1 MLIRAIDCK
10 KQSINNLKAQNKM
23 KITPKIHCVSG
34 SFDTKEV
41 KLVLV
46 PSDNHGLVELCVT
59 ETDSGWN
66 IPIGEIKL
74 YSSDLYVDFK
84 ATLQD
89 ATKFGKEIC
98 RRFNEFPQE
107 QKL

>member
-1 MLIRAIDCK
+1 
-10 KQSINNLKAQNKM
+10 M
-23 KITPKIHCVSG
+23 KITPKIQFVSG

-46 PSDNHGLVELCVT
+46 PSDKHGIVELCVK
-59 ETDSGWN
+59 EPDSEWN

-74 YSSDLYVDFK
+74 YSRDRYVDFK
-84 ATLQD
+84 DTLED
-89 ATKFGKEIC
+89 ATKLGKEIC

>member
-1 MLIRAIDCK
+1 
-10 KQSINNLKAQNKM
+10 M
-23 KITPKIHCVSG
+23 KITPKIQFVSG

-46 PSDNHGLVELCVT
+46 PSGNHGLVELCVK
-59 ETDSGWN
+59 EPASGWN

-74 YSSDLYVDFK
+74 YSRDRYVDFK
-84 ATLQD
+84 ATLED
-89 ATKFGKEIC
+89 ATKFGEEIC
-98 RRFNEFPQE
+98 RRFNEFPQD

>member
-1 MLIRAIDCK
+1 
-10 KQSINNLKAQNKM
+10 M
-23 KITPKIHCVSG
+23 KITPKIRFVSD

-46 PSDNHGLVELCVT
+46 PSDNHGEVSLCVK
-59 ETDSGWN
+59 EPDSGWN

-84 ATLQD
+84 ATLED
-89 ATKFGKEIC
+89 ATKFGEEIC
-98 RRFNEFPQE
+98 RRFNEFPKE